1 MMLEAPEH
9 EGPYGHAHVISEER
23 IDEYRWEVEDD
34 DVDSSRIWFS
44 RAYVPDWRKLERVFK
59 TFHDIVDG
67 EGPLDEDV
75 RERLRGG
82 LS

>member
-1 MMLEAPEH
+1 
-9 EGPYGHAHVISEER
+9 HVISEER

-67 EGPLDEDV
+67 EGPLEDDV
-75 RERLRGG
+75 RDALLEEY
-82 LS
+82 S